1 MEKSNNELI
10 SSLTHFIGALFSV
23 AGLVLLI
30 IFSSLYGSDPKIVGF
45 SIFGSGLVLLY
56 AASALYHFISKEH
69 RAKAVFKTIDYSMIY
84 VLIASTYTPLMLAIP
99 QRGWGWSL
107 FGIAW
112 GLAFAGILYR
122 IFSKAERDWFS
133 PTLFIIMGWLAALAL
148 PVLLQSIP
156 WSGLSWLIAGGIL
169 YTAGVVFFAL
179 EKKFPRTGW
188 FGMHEIF
195 HLFVM
200 GGSLAHF
207 WFMFKYVLYV

>member
-10 SSLTHFIGALFSV
+10 SSLTHFIGAMFSV

-30 IFSSLYGSDPKIVGF
+30 IFSSLYGSAPKIVGF

-56 AASALYHFISKEH
+56 SASALYQFIS
-69 RAKAVFKTIDYSMIY
+69 
-84 VLIASTYTPLMLAIP
+84 
-99 QRGWGWSL
+99 
-107 FGIAW
+107 
-112 GLAFAGILYR
+112 
-122 IFSKAERDWFS
+122 
-133 PTLFIIMGWLAALAL
+133 
-148 PVLLQSIP
+148 